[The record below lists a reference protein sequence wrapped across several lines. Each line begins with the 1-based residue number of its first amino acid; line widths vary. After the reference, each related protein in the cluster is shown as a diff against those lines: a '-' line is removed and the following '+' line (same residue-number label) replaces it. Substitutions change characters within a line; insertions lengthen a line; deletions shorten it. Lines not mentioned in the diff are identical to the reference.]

1 MKNAKRQLNKSLF
14 KYLLIVWLVFQVA
27 GRVSAQTPVIR
38 RMNIRG
44 DTHFRSE
51 EIFDTMNLRAG
62 TALPSTWPESS
73 LDRLLSWYHS
83 RGYLLARVDSIQTR
97 FSPDSQFVDIDLWVS
112 EGYPIRVGR
121 IQILVSPSLSGRKL
135 ESLLNMRTGQIYQ
148 EAVLEADVEQI
159 LTTLENRGYPLSC
172 VEIQSLS
179 LVQNQEQFYM
189 DVVLKV
195 EEGPVV
201 RIGSIEIEGNDQ
213 TKENVILRES
223 RLKIGSLY
231 NHQQVLSAQENLQK
245 LEYFREVSEPE
256 ILFVGDQATISLEVT
271 EGNGNTMD
279 GVVGYNPAKREGL
292 EGYFTGRLEFAF
304 RNLFGTGRLFEAYW
318 EKKDAYSQAMQFGY
332 EEPWLFGW
340 PAHLGGEFQQE
351 IRDTTYIERAWH
363 ITARYTPWASL
374 SLQVQGSRREV
385 LPDSL
390 GSVLYGLAQTK
401 SWLLS
406 LGIDYNTLNDP
417 LNPTSGVRYRT
428 TLTTGRKQNI
438 TTPFLLDPEAWK
450 PSVSTRKI
458 EVDAEL
464 AFSTF
469 RYQVLYLGLHG
480 IEVRTGDRFV
490 ALSDQVRFGGTRS
503 LRGYEEDAFR
513 GTLVTW
519 INGEYR
525 YLTGRRS
532 RVFIFVDGGIYQR
545 REEAL
550 GLVKG
555 MKIGFGFGIRL
566 DTRLGLIGID
576 YGLGEGDSLMRGKIH
591 VGLVN
596 RF

>member
-1 MKNAKRQLNKSLF
+1 MNKSLL
-14 KYLLIVWLVFQVA
+14 KQLLIIGLVFQVTGDA
-27 GRVSAQTPVIR
+27 SSQTPVIR
-38 RMNIRG
+38 RLNIQG
-44 DTHFRSE
+44 NTHFLSKE
-51 EIFDTMNLRAG
+51 LSDAMNLRTG
-62 TALPSTWPESS
+62 MGLPSTWPESS

-83 RGYLLARVDSIQTR
+83 RGYLFARIDSLQMR
-97 FSPDSQFVDIDLWVS
+97 FSPDSQFVDIGLRLI
-112 EGYPIRVGR
+112 EGYLVRVGR
-121 IQILVSPSLSGRKL
+121 VQIMVSPSLSERLLG
-135 ESLLNMRTGQIYQ
+135 SLLNTRTGQIYQ
-148 EAVLEADVEQI
+148 EAVLEEDVEQI
-159 LTTLENRGYPLSC
+159 LTALEDRGYPLSK

-179 LVQNQEQFYM
+179 LVQNQDQYNM
-189 DVVLKV
+189 NVVLKV

-201 RIGSIEIEGNDQ
+201 RIGSIEIKGNDL

-223 RLKIGSLY
+223 RLKKGNVY

-245 LEYFREVSEPE
+245 LEYFKDVTEPE
-256 ILFVGDQATISLEVT
+256 ILFIGDQAIISLKIT
-271 EGNGNTMD
+271 EGNANTID
-279 GVVGYNPAKREGL
+279 GVVGYTPSKREGS
-292 EGYFTGRLEFAF
+292 EGYFTGRLQFVF
-304 RNLFGTGRLFEAYW
+304 RNLFGTGRFFEAYW
-318 EKKDAYSQAMQFGY
+318 EKKDAHSQAMQFRY

-351 IRDTTYIERAWH
+351 IRDTTYIERAWN
-363 ITARYTPWASL
+363 IRARYTPWASL
-374 SLQVQGSRREV
+374 SLHIQGGRREV

-417 LNPTSGVRYRT
+417 INPTGGVRYRT
-428 TLTTGRKQNI
+428 TLTTGRKRNV
-438 TTPFLLDPEAWK
+438 TTPYLPDPKNWE

-464 AFSTF
+464 TLSPF

-480 IEVRTGDRFV
+480 VEVRTGDRFV
-490 ALSDQVRFGGTRS
+490 VLSDQVRFGGTRS

-513 GTLVTW
+513 GTLVAW

-532 RVFIFVDGGIYQR
+532 RVFVFVDGGIYQR

-555 MKIGFGFGIRL
+555 TKIGFGFGIRL
-566 DTRLGLIGID
+566 ETRLGIIGID
-576 YGLGEGDSLMRGKIH
+576 YGLGEGDSLIRGKIH